1 MLVGRPPLPIN
12 ELVHWILHS
21 RLSSFRIPSFA
32 GKGLPERMRSTAFA
46 LLGLTA
52 AAGLALVAIFAQPG
66 FPLLEPA
73 PLPKEPSPRQSIAE
87 AEKLPLHHKPGA
99 FAPAVAPRSVAPAP
113 PAAGSP
119 ANGSE
124 GRSTGGSAGSGDEA
138 AVQSPAPPVS
148 TPETSGGG
156 HGGSGGGAAT
166 PAPAPA
172 PGPVST
178 PAPVS
183 SPTPVSPPPEAT
195 TSSPP
200 SPEPAPG
207 NSSST
212 AAAEHASE
220 RGIEASS
227 SSGPA
232 AAAAASATE
241 PGNDNGLAK
250 GQSK

>member
-1 MLVGRPPLPIN
+1 LLGGRPPLPIN

-73 PLPKEPSPRQSIAE
+73 PLPEEPSLKQSIAQ
-87 AEKLPLHHKPGA
+87 AEKLPLDHKPSA
-99 FAPAVAPRSVAPAP
+99 FVPAVAPRAVALAP
-113 PAAGSP
+113 TSAGSP
-119 ANGSE
+119 ADGSE
-124 GRSTGGSAGSGDEA
+124 GGPTGGNAGTGDEV

-148 TPETSGGG
+148 TPESSGGG
-156 HGGSGGGAAT
+156 DGGSGGGGAA
-166 PAPAPA
+166 APAPA
-172 PGPVST
+172 PT
-178 PAPVS
+178 PVS
-183 SPTPVSPPPEAT
+183 SPKPASPPPEAVA
-195 TSSPP
+195 SSPP
-200 SPEPAPG
+200 ASEPAPGPG
-207 NSSST
+207 NSSSA

-227 SSGPA
+227 SSGPPP
-232 AAAAASATE
+232 AAAASATE

-250 GQSK
+250 GHSK